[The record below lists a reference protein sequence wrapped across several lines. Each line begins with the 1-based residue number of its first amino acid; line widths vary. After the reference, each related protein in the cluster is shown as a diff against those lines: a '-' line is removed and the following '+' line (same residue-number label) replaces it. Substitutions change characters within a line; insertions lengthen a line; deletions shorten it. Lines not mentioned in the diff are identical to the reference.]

1 MNLTK
6 KFLKGILI
14 FAGLIII
21 WGWLL
26 YSGAKYFLPFDISQ
40 DYQKVQGVENIILRR
55 NRDHQYYQRCF
66 WGLQK
71 FEFTQA
77 DDSAICLESDDSMY
91 ELLNSIETDN
101 KIRQSIYSPDRKYI
115 LYCEIEYDYNKTGI
129 TDDEYC
135 YYRVYEI
142 ETDKIITIYQA
153 YKEWYDLAWLD

>member
-1 MNLTK
+1 MNLPK

-14 FAGLIII
+14 FTGLIII

-40 DYQKVQGVENIILRR
+40 DYLKVQGIENIILRK
-55 NRDHQYYQRCF
+55 NWGNQYYKRFF

-71 FEFTQA
+71 FEIRQA
-77 DDSAICLESDDSMY
+77 DYSEICWESDDSMY
-91 ELLNSIETDN
+91 ELLNCIDTDN
-101 KIRQSIYSPDRKYI
+101 KVCQSIYSPDRKYI
-115 LYCEIEYDYNKTGI
+115 LYCEIEYGYNKTGT

-142 ETDKIITIYQA
+142 ETGKIITIYQA